1 LPLSS
6 FGSNWGTNGPL
17 VPFDVQWTMY
27 CANDIITVDPLPS
40 GRVPEPAAPLAL
52 AAVAAFVN
60 LRRWRT
66 RRAR

>member
-1 LPLSS
+1 
-6 FGSNWGTNGPL
+6 
-17 VPFDVQWTMY
+17 MY